1 MDRPLVLHLC
11 YTCIAFLMCLS
22 DLIPSLIA
30 RLIACIIARLMASLD
45 IFQSFLNNS
54 LVLILFIFTLQQ
66 TLTKPKYIKTIMRY

>member
-1 MDRPLVLHLC
+1 MDRPLILHLC
-11 YTCIAFLMCLS
+11 YTFVAVLMCLS

-30 RLIACIIARLMASLD
+30 HLIAYLILSFMASLD

-66 TLTKPKYIKTIMRY
+66 TLTKPKYIKKIMRY